1 MGNCVENPSNRTGLV
16 PLSDRRGLN
25 QVRSRFRIPAPL
37 SGAPPAR
44 GAAVSLAG
52 GCPSRKREGTLA
64 HSRTKPRRSGA
75 GGPIPGFSDRIREDE
90 ARRGAGRSSPE

>member
-1 MGNCVENPSNRTGLV
+1 MGNCVENPSDRTGLV

-37 SGAPPAR
+37 AAR
-44 GAAVSLAG
+44 LRLAALPCRSLAAAHRA
-52 GCPSRKREGTLA
+52 SATGTLA

-90 ARRGAGRSSPE
+90 ARRGAERSSPE